1 MDWDG
6 AQTLTPAETLD
17 CMHESVILAHSCPL
31 GTRPHPSFSCLD
43 QLPNLALDDD
53 TFPPRAPAM
62 RRSFLLIG
70 ALCGAAT
77 ASNDAWSTEEVV
89 GDAETVYGR
98 FLSESGSGSGSP
110 PSPPPPSPPPPS
122 PSPPLSPSP
131 PPPSPSP
138 PPPPS
143 SPPTPP
149 PPQPVSAGTTRETVI
164 TNGASFT
171 VATVISYTE
180 MTSMA
185 TTAKAQTAAQTGK
198 PLDKVDATM
207 VGGTGFPGCSTGS
220 CEKSVCLEGG
230 GCSRSL
236 NGYAVTDTRCGAVS
250 DADLIALV
258 EPLCSGRRLD
268 DAGQARRELQ
278 TGSVP
283 YSMFI
288 TATVEVQP
296 DGTSDESSLTAA
308 MMSLPTAT
316 IVTNAASAAAVTVS
330 SVTVTATAAITTSEP
345 VTAPPPPSPAVGP
358 AVEDGGVPEVTWTAS
373 CVTSCN
379 TFEDGAT
386 MYTPQLCA
394 KFEGVNYIRCKPTY
408 SGFCDSGM
416 ELCTNT
422 LSAPPSPP
430 PPTTCEDKQDK
441 KGKWRTKKCPNKVA
455 VKATK
460 CNKKKIKRKCK
471 KTCCVAGY

>member
-1 MDWDG
+1 MDF
-6 AQTLTPAETLD
+6 AE
-17 CMHESVILAHSCPL
+17 
-31 GTRPHPSFSCLD
+31 
-43 QLPNLALDDD
+43 
-53 TFPPRAPAM
+53 
-62 RRSFLLIG
+62 
-70 ALCGAAT
+70 
-77 ASNDAWSTEEVV
+77 
-89 GDAETVYGR
+89 Y
-98 FLSESGSGSGSP
+98 
-110 PSPPPPSPPPPS
+110 
-122 PSPPLSPSP
+122 
-131 PPPSPSP
+131 
-138 PPPPS
+138 
-143 SPPTPP
+143 
-149 PPQPVSAGTTRETVI
+149 PPQRVV
-164 TNGASFT
+164 
-171 VATVISYTE
+171 
-180 MTSMA
+180 
-185 TTAKAQTAAQTGK
+185 
-198 PLDKVDATM
+198 
-207 VGGTGFPGCSTGS
+207 
-220 CEKSVCLEGG
+220 
-230 GCSRSL
+230 
-236 NGYAVTDTRCGAVS
+236 NGYTVTESDPRVPS

-258 EPLCSGRRLD
+258 AALCPNRRLD

-278 TGSVP
+278 AGID
-283 YSMFI
+283 YSMSL
-288 TATVEVQP
+288 TVTVEKGL
-296 DGTSDESSLTAA
+296 DGTSDESSVTAA

-358 AVEDGGVPEVTWTAS
+358 AIEDGGVPEVTWTAS

-394 KFEGVNYIRCKPTY
+394 KFEGINYIRCKPTY